1 MAEKSREI
9 HRHCQEVHCLGKST
23 RPALAAVPGTVEKD
37 RQRLHLLQFT
47 IQNLS
52 MPGGRGGI

>member
-1 MAEKSREI
+1 MAVKSIAIVQEI
-9 HRHCQEVHCLGKST
+9 HCLGKST
-23 RPALAAVPGTVEKD
+23 KPALAAVPGTVEND

-52 MPGGRGGI
+52 MLSRRGGI